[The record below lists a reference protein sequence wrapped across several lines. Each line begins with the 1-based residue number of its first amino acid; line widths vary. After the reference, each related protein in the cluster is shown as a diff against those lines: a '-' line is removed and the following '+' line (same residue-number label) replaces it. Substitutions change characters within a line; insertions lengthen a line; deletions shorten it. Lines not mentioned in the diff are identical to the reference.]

1 VRLNG
6 AQLFLQCLKEL
17 DVDTF
22 FGYPGG
28 SVLPIYDCLYYEKEI
43 KHILTAHEQGATHAA
58 DGYARASGKVGV
70 ALTTSGPGATNSVT
84 GIATA
89 FSDSVPIVVITG
101 QVPTALL
108 GRHSFQEMDIRAI
121 TTPITKKTY
130 LLDDVN
136 KIAEIF
142 EEAFFLAKD
151 GRPGPVLLD
160 FPKDIQLTEV
170 EYQEGTIAKLREAR
184 LKKLEVTL
192 KSEGDSLKDI
202 LKTAAEAINK
212 CERPMI
218 YAGGGVNKSCGE
230 AALLK
235 FAEKIKSPVT
245 TSLMGLGVFPGTHKY
260 FTGLPGMHGTRC
272 SNLGISKCDVL
283 IAIGCRFSDRVTG
296 KTSVFAE
303 EATIIH
309 IDIDEKE
316 LGKNVGVDI
325 PVNGDVKEVLTALN
339 ALVHEREENEWNE
352 KIQKWKADFPYRY
365 KDEGILTG
373 QYVVEE
379 LYKVTNGEAVITTEV
394 GQNQLWTAQYYKFI
408 DSKNFISSGGMGTMG
423 YGLPAS
429 IGVSFS
435 NKGKRVINVAGDGS
449 FMMNSHEL
457 STVSRYRIPVLQL
470 VFNNSTLGMVYQ
482 WQGLFHG
489 NRYSFTQFGDE
500 VCFEKLAAAYN
511 IPYFKLDKKEDA
523 EKILKAA
530 LEVEGPVIVECIIP
544 CEQNVYPIV
553 PPGES
558 IANMIEE

>member
-1 VRLNG
+1 MKLNG

-17 DVDTF
+17 NVDTF

-28 SVLPIYDCLYYEKEI
+28 SVLPIYDCLYYEREL

-121 TTPITKKTY
+121 TKPITKKTF
-130 LLDDVN
+130 LIDDVN

-142 EEAFFLAKD
+142 EEAFFLAKE
-151 GRPGPVLLD
+151 GRPGPILVD

-170 EYQEGTIAKLREAR
+170 EYEVGTIAKLREAR
-184 LKKLEVTL
+184 LKNAEVTFD
-192 KSEGDSLKDI
+192 SDFDSLKQAI
-202 LKTAAEAINK
+202 QLAADAINN

-218 YAGGGVNKSCGE
+218 YAGGGVEKSGGE
-230 AALLK
+230 AALLE

-245 TSLMGLGVFPGTHKY
+245 TSLMGLGGFPGTHKY
-260 FTGLPGMHGTRC
+260 FTGLPGMHGTRS

-303 EATIIH
+303 KATIIH

-316 LGKNVGVDI
+316 LGKNVGVDL
-325 PVNGDVKEVLTALN
+325 PLKGDVKKVLTALID
-339 ALVHEREENEWNE
+339 LVNPRVENKWNE
-352 KIQKWKADFPYRY
+352 DVQKWKQDFPYKY
-365 KDEGILTG
+365 NDGGVLTG

-379 LYKVTNGEAVITTEV
+379 LYKVTKGDAIITTEV
-394 GQNQLWTAQYYKFI
+394 GQNQIWTAQYYKFN

-423 YGLPAS
+423 YGLPAAV
-429 IGVSFS
+429 GVSFTTG
-435 NKGKRVINVAGDGS
+435 GKKVINVAGDGS

-457 STVSRYRIPVLQL
+457 STVSRYRIPMLQL
-470 VFNNSTLGMVYQ
+470 IFNNSTLGMVYQ

-489 NRYSFTQFGDE
+489 NRYSFTEFGDE
-500 VCFEKLAAAYN
+500 VSFEKLAAAYN
-511 IPYFKLDKKEDA
+511 IPYFKLDKKEEA
-523 EKILKAA
+523 EKVLKAA
-530 LEVEGPVIVECIIP
+530 LEIEGPVIVECIIP

-558 IANMIEE
+558 IENMIEE